1 MSATETLDTH
11 APANRR
17 TVNGLTIDTVS
28 LDDIIVGRRL
38 ESPLFDVHGV
48 LLLSAGSVVTQEI
61 KQAIRNRGDRNV
73 CLSKADAKRLTLQQ
87 NSVTSLKHT
96 SALGGELSERI
107 DAIMDSGLLSVK
119 NKGPA
124 VKNDVVFLGRQ
135 GYNPEQRS
143 RLLDQH
149 EKNNAALGNMISD
162 ALKGQPVDGS
172 VVSAMAAEYLRE
184 MTTDTD
190 SVLES
195 AVSQFE
201 NDDIS
206 GRALEVSLLAMAIGI
221 EMELDEDNIKHL
233 AMAGLVNDWG
243 MLRVPAEIRSTGRP
257 LTEVEMLEIKKHP
270 IYSLELLQQVSSL
283 PRVVSVVSYQ
293 VHERF
298 NGTGYPRGR
307 CGHSIHPFSRILQVA
322 DTFVSLT
329 TSRPYR
335 PPLMRYSAMECLIR
349 QAKERAVDPEVVRA
363 LLKIQTLFP
372 IGSFVALSDG
382 SIARVLR
389 RNQDHYTQPIVERIQ
404 DGEGNTVDS
413 SLDENIIDL
422 RDSGDLTVEQALPTP
437 GVDEIALDDDL
448 YQASLAALF

>member
-1 MSATETLDTH
+1 MSATETIDQT
-11 APANRR
+11 ANRR
-17 TVNGLTIDTVS
+17 TINGMTIDTVS

-48 LLLSAGSVVTQEI
+48 LLLAAGSIVTREI

-73 CLSKADAKRLTLQQ
+73 CLSKQDAKRLTLQQ
-87 NSVTSLKHT
+87 NSVSSLQHT
-96 SALGGELSERI
+96 TALGGELSERI

-124 VKNDVVFLGRQ
+124 VKNDVVFLGRK
-135 GYNPEQRS
+135 GYDPEQRS

-149 EKNNAALGNMISD
+149 EKNNEALGAMISD
-162 ALKGQPVDGS
+162 ALNGQPIDGS
-172 VVSAMAAEYLRE
+172 VVSTMAAEYLRE

-201 NDDIS
+201 DDNIS
-206 GRALEVSLLAMAIGI
+206 GRSLEVSLLAMAIGI
-221 EMELDEDNIKHL
+221 EMDLDEDNIKHL

-243 MLRVPAEIRSTGRP
+243 MLRVPSEIRSTGRP
-257 LTEVEMLEIKKHP
+257 LTEIEMLEVKKHP

-335 PPLMRYSAMECLIR
+335 PPFMRYAAMECLIR

-382 SIARVLR
+382 SVARVLR
-389 RNQDHYTQPIVERIQ
+389 RNRDLYTQPIIERIQ
-404 DGEGNTVDS
+404 DADGNPVDS
-413 SLDENIIDL
+413 TADENIIDL
-422 RDSGDLTVEQALPTP
+422 SNSEGLTIEQALPTP
-437 GVDEIALDDDL
+437 GIDEIPLTDEL
-448 YQASLAALF
+448 YQASLNALF